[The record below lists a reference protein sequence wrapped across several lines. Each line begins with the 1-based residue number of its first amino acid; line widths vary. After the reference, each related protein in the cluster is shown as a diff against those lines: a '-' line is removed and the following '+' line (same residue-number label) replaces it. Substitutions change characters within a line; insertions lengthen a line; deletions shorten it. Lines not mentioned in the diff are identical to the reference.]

1 MRNLKSLSI
10 IGLFICVHF
19 VQPLI
24 AQTIDLGTFSATN
37 IDGNFHSNNLPA
49 EEAFN
54 GIARTFNDGWLG
66 YSIANQSLT
75 FDFNLKENTD
85 FDSDRYNTVQ
95 LTLNIWSGSINNRRG
110 LEQFEIRVADPG
122 GSLNQASPITDF
134 TSFSGDKLPGT
145 ATPSED
151 DTAIA
156 MSLNSDTGL
165 FSTETLI
172 IYQGFYTIVFNV
184 PSTTERFRL
193 RMPASETF
201 TDYFS
206 IEEVQLSGT
215 IPVPEP
221 SSFALL
227 LASGMVLFVGLR
239 HKSARKLQSKVRE
252 KD

>member
-1 MRNLKSLSI
+1 MSTFYTVFILGLFFSLQLFPSLSLS
-10 IGLFICVHF
+10 G
-19 VQPLI
+19 QN
-24 AQTIDLGTFSATN
+24 IDLGTFSATN
-37 IDGNFHSNNLPA
+37 ISGNFHSINLPA

-54 GIARTFNDGWLG
+54 GITRAFNDGWLAR
-66 YSIANQSLT
+66 STANQSLT
-75 FDFNLKENTD
+75 FDFNLKEHTD
-85 FDSDRYNTVQ
+85 FDSDRYDTVQ

-110 LEQFEIRVADPG
+110 LEQFEIRVADPS

-134 TSFSGDKLPGT
+134 TSFSGVKLPGT
-145 ATPSED
+145 ATPPVD

-156 MSLNSDTGL
+156 MSFNSDTGL
-165 FSTETLI
+165 FSTENLTT

-206 IEEVQLSGT
+206 IEEVQLSGA

-221 SSFALL
+221 SSYALL
-227 LASGMVLFVGLR
+227 LASGMVLFVALR
-239 HKSARKLQSKVRE
+239 HRSARK
-252 KD
+252 